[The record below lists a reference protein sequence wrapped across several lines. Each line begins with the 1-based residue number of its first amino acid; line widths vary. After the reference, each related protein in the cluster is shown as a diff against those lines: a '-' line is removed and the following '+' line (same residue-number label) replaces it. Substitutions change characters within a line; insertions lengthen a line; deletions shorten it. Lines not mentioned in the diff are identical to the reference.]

1 MKINKND
8 LIDLVVQ
15 QVKRDI
21 LDGETHALELL
32 LDNLD
37 NRILESF
44 LPEGYIDSRYL
55 DDNADLFDNE

>member
-1 MKINKND
+1 MSKND

-15 QVKRDI
+15 QIKRDI
-21 LDGETHALELL
+21 LDGETQALELL

-37 NRILESF
+37 AGILESF